1 VRRTSS
7 LHNQQQV
14 RNYSTPPGAGH
25 KKEQKYEEK
34 DEKNKE
40 KMYTQ
45 AEVDE
50 IIINHNEQIEQL
62 ARFYAKYLL
71 VMLLVGGIVGN
82 LLCELVHLGTWA

>member
-1 VRRTSS
+1 MRQTSS
-7 LHNQQQV
+7 LRNQQQV
-14 RNYSTPPGAGH
+14 RNYSTPPGAGN

-50 IIINHNEQIEQL
+50 IIYILRERMRNWRAAAFVVGVIL
-62 ARFYAKYLL
+62 GVYA
-71 VMLLVGGIVGN
+71 
-82 LLCELVHLGTWA
+82 CENGLRLKKLF